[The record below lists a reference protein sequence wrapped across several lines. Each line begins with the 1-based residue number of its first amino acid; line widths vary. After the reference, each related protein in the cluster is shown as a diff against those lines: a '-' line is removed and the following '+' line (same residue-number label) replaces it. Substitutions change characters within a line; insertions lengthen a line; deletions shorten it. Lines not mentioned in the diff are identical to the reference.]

1 MSLPVISPQQA
12 RALIDKGAKLV
23 DIRNADEYAR
33 EHIPAARAI
42 PLDSLPGEL
51 HPAPGETVIFHC
63 QSGMRTSNNAA
74 RLAQAASP
82 AQAFVVEGGIQG
94 WKQAGL
100 PTIEDKTQPLPLMRQ
115 VQIAAGLLILC
126 GVLLGYGV
134 SSLFFL
140 LSGFVGA
147 GLLFAGVTG
156 FCGMARLLKVMPWN
170 RRTS

>member
-1 MSLPVISPQQA
+1 MSLPLLSPREANA
-12 RALIDKGAKLV
+12 RIAEGAILID
-23 DIRNADEYAR
+23 IRDSDEYAR
-33 EHIPAARAI
+33 EHIPAARLV
-42 PLDSLPGEL
+42 PLETLPGGL
-51 HPAPGETVIFHC
+51 NAQAGETVIFHC
-63 QSGMRTSNNAA
+63 QSGARTSGNAD
-74 RLAQAASP
+74 RLAQAAAP
-82 AQAFVVEGGIQG
+82 ARAFVVEGGIQG

-100 PTIEDKTQPLPLMRQ
+100 PTVEDRSQPLPLMRQ

-126 GVLLGYGV
+126 GVVLGYGV
-134 SSLFFL
+134 SSGFFL

>member
-1 MSLPVISPQQA
+1 MSLPLITPQQA
-12 RALIDKGAKLV
+12 QARVAEGARLID
-23 DIRNADEYAR
+23 IRDADEYAR
-33 EHIPAARAI
+33 EHISGAQSV
-42 PLDSLPGEL
+42 PLATLPGEL
-51 HPAPGETVIFHC
+51 KARVGETVIFHC
-63 QSGMRTSNNAA
+63 QSGARTSGNAG
-74 RLAQAASP
+74 RLTQAAAP

-100 PTIEDKTQPLPLMRQ
+100 PTVEDRSQPLPLMRQ

-126 GVLLGYGV
+126 GVVLGYSV
-134 SSLFFL
+134 SSGFFL